1 VKQKTTCSRGRRR
14 HRQTRLLALHAL
26 RNEEVIDP
34 YGRGKIGT
42 KVTVTCL

>member
-1 VKQKTTCSRGRRR
+1 MLARA
-14 HRQTRLLALHAL
+14 LLALHAL

-42 KVTVTCL
+42 KVIVTCL